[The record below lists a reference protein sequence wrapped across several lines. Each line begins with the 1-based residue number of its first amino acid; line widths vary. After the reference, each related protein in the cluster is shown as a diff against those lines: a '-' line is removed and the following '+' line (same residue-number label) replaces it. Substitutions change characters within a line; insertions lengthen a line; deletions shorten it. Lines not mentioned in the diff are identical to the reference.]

1 MASCLSAFVAIKKI
15 IMKYYF
21 LFFVGISFA
30 SLNSSA
36 QKSKNKSKIKID
48 LPAPYA
54 TPDTKKNSKVIGW
67 AEGKT
72 PLAPEGF
79 VVTKFADKLNSPRWF
94 CLTPNGDLLVSESQ
108 TSRKKSA
115 NDIILFRD
123 TNGDGQPDLRTTFM
137 KDLNQPLG
145 MLVLNNWFYVGNTDG
160 IYRYPYKPGETE
172 ITSKGEKI
180 VDLPPGGYNNHW
192 TRNIIANADGSKL
205 YISTGSGSN
214 DGEHGMEQEKRRA
227 CILEINPDGTEERVY
242 AFGLRNPIGTAF
254 EPSTKKLWCVVNER
268 DNLGDDLVPDFLTE
282 VKDGGFYGWPYSYF
296 GPNEDPRWKGKIPD
310 GLLEKT
316 LVPDIAMGAHAS
328 CLGLAFYSGKT
339 FPKKYSG
346 GAFIGEHG
354 SWNRS
359 VFNGYKVAFVPFRN
373 GKPSGPP
380 EDFLTG
386 FIADESKN
394 EVYGKP
400 VGIFAMPD
408 GSLLIADDAG
418 NTIWRVSVKK

>member
-1 MASCLSAFVAIKKI
+1 MRKYFIFLITIAGSTLFCQCSSSKKPT
-15 IMKYYF
+15 
-21 LFFVGISFA
+21 LAGEVNLPEPFA
-30 SLNSSA
+30 TA
-36 QKSKNKSKIKID
+36 
-48 LPAPYA
+48 A
-54 TPDTKKNSKVIGW
+54 TKKNSKVIGW
-67 AEGKT
+67 PGGKT
-72 PLAPEGF
+72 PVAPKGF
-79 VVTKFADKLNSPRWF
+79 LVTKFAGNLNSPRWF
-94 CLTPNGDLLVSESQ
+94 YMTPNGDILVSESQ
-108 TSRKKSA
+108 TNKKKSA

-123 TNGDGQPDLRTTFM
+123 ADGDGTYELRQSFMRDLS
-137 KDLNQPLG
+137 QPLG
-145 MLVLNNWFYVGNTDG
+145 MLVLNNWFYVGHTDG
-160 IYRYPYKPGETE
+160 IYRYPYKPGQLE
-172 ITSKGEKI
+172 ITARGEKI

-214 DGEHGMEQEKRRA
+214 VGEHGMEQEARRA
-227 CILEINPDGTEERVY
+227 CILEINPDGTGERVY
-242 AFGLRNPIGTAF
+242 AYGLRNPIGTAF
-254 EPSTKKLWCVVNER
+254 EPVTKKLWCVVNER

-296 GPNEDPRWKGKIPD
+296 GPHEDPRWKGKIPD

-316 LVPDIAMGAHAS
+316 LVPDVAMGAHAS
-328 CLGLAFYSGKT
+328 CLGLAFYTKKA
-339 FPKKYSG
+339 FPKRYQG

-359 VFNGYKVAFVPFRN
+359 KFNGYKVAFVPFQN

-400 VGIFAMPD
+400 VGLLVMED
-408 GSLLIADDAG
+408 GSLLVADDAG
-418 NTIWRVSVKK
+418 NTIWRVSKK